1 MKKTCPEDSGR
12 SFYVQEEQME
22 SFCSDQIRELA
33 QALIKVQEQ
42 LQPATKDANNP
53 FTKSKYATLNSI
65 MDSCRDALLS
75 NGIWLCQ
82 YPVPTEPGYLGLVT
96 KLTHAESGQWQSS
109 LAVVP
114 LPKAD
119 PQGVGISM
127 TYIRRYAL
135 SAMLGIV
142 TEEDTDGEFTLD
154 KLNRPQKQK
163 NAVNASQRGKT
174 TLDDSGQA
182 KKIFPPLKSNARRTF
197 QIASS
202 GWSFIRNRIGTG
214 WSGVHPRHRKHGGE
228 KGTAFGGW
236 VSLESAT
243 KNLVEVCGIVER
255 AVLDGAALSVSAIST
270 GEVDGRNNQKYGS
283 GRGARNSLLWPGTG
297 CGTANGKL
305 AWGPLP
311 VCWVIG
317 YRQDAGLPTGDT
329 GCQTLPA

>member
-1 MKKTCPEDSGR
+1 
-12 SFYVQEEQME
+12 ME

-182 KKIFPPLKSNARRTF
+182 KKISPPLKSNARRTF

-283 GRGARNSLLWPGTG
+283 GRCARNSLLWPGTG

-317 YRQDAGLPTGDT
+317 YRQDAGLPTGGT